1 MPNIGAVLKE
11 EIARLSRREARRQ
24 NAALKK
30 IAAAHR
36 RHIAALRQQI
46 VRLEKQVKV
55 LGSRAA
61 RAPAA
66 VPAGDDAGGK
76 LRFQARGLKT
86 LRARLGLSAGDLGR
100 LLGVTGQS
108 VYNWEA
114 KKATPRREQLAA
126 LAALRGV
133 GKREIQARLA
143 GDAGAAPAAAEK
155 PAKAGRGKPGRK
167 PGRKASR
174 KPGLKP
180 GRKPGRPRKAKAAAA
195 AAA

>member
-1 MPNIGAVLKE
+1 MPNIGSLLKE

-30 IAAAHR
+30 AAAAHR

-46 VRLEKQVKV
+46 VRLEKEVKA
-55 LGSRAA
+55 LGSSVR

-66 VPAGDDAGGK
+66 APGGDDAGGGK

-86 LRARLGLSAGDLGR
+86 LRARLGLSAGDLGK

-114 KKATPRREQLAA
+114 RKATPRREQLAA
-126 LAALRGV
+126 LAALRGA
-133 GKREIQARLA
+133 GKREIQVRLEGA
-143 GDAGAAPAAAEK
+143 GGSAPEASERPAETR
-155 PAKAGRGKPGRK
+155 RGKPGPARK
-167 PGRKASR
+167 TGRKAAR
-174 KPGLKP
+174 KPA
-180 GRKPGRPRKAKAAAA
+180 RPRKAKAEA
-195 AAA
+195 

>member
-1 MPNIGAVLKE
+1 MPNIGALLKD

-30 IAAAHR
+30 AAAAHR
-36 RHIAALRQQI
+36 KHIAALRQQI
-46 VRLEKQVKV
+46 VRLEKQVKS
-55 LGSRAA
+55 LGSRIG
-61 RAPAA
+61 RAPATVA
-66 VPAGDDAGGK
+66 AGDDAGAGN

-86 LRARLGLSAGDLGR
+86 LRKRLGLSAGDLGK

-133 GKREIQARLA
+133 GKREIQARLEGA
-143 GDAGAAPAAAEK
+143 GGAAPEAAEK
-155 PAKAGRGKPGRK
+155 PAEARRGKPGRK
-167 PGRKASR
+167 PARKSGRKAAR
-174 KPGLKP
+174 KPA
-180 GRKPGRPRKAKAAAA
+180 RPRKAKAKAKPET
-195 AAA
+195 